1 MQTTKYLIITFL
13 FFIVMAC
20 HQAKTDKQFDNTI
33 AKNTT
38 IINPY
43 ISKLQQAVNAHPD
56 SISLRMKLLDAY
68 DSLNMFKPAVQ
79 QIDSLIMNDKFN
91 YELWYRKGHLLEN
104 AEDTAGSIDAYKHA
118 IEIYPDAN
126 ALLSLANL
134 YAEQK
139 NINAIELCNQVLDL
153 KLGRETDANC
163 SFIEGV
169 YYARTGQTEKA
180 LTMFNQSIN
189 LNFTLMEA
197 YMEKG
202 FIYFDRKNYT
212 QALQIFQLAS
222 KVNNTYADAYYWQ
235 AKCYEA
241 MQNKNEA
248 IKNYQTSLTL
258 DPTMHEAVTAIN
270 RLQNQ

>member
-1 MQTTKYLIITFL
+1 
-13 FFIVMAC
+13 
-20 HQAKTDKQFDNTI
+20 
-33 AKNTT
+33 
-38 IINPY
+38 
-43 ISKLQQAVNAHPD
+43 
-56 SISLRMKLLDAY
+56 
-68 DSLNMFKPAVQ
+68 
-79 QIDSLIMNDKFN
+79 
-91 YELWYRKGHLLEN
+91 LEN
-104 AEDTAGSIDAYKHA
+104 AEDTAGAIDAYKHA

-139 NINAIELCNQVLDL
+139 NINAIELCNQVFDL

-202 FIYFDRKNYT
+202 FIYFDRKDYNS
-212 QALQIFQLAS
+212 ALQIFQLAS

-258 DPTMHEAVTAIN
+258 DPTIHEAVTAIN

>member
-1 MQTTKYLIITFL
+1 MQPCKYLIIFFL
-13 FFIVMAC
+13 FFTVRAC
-20 HQAKTDKQFDNTI
+20 HEAKTDKQFDDASANKTYV
-33 AKNTT
+33 
-38 IINPY
+38 INPY
-43 ISKLQQAVNAHPD
+43 ISKLQQTVNAHPGT
-56 SISLRMKLLDAY
+56 ISLRMKLVDAL

-104 AEDTAGSIDAYKHA
+104 AEDTAGAIDAYKHA

-139 NINAIELCNQVLDL
+139 NITVIDLCNQVLDL
-153 KLGRETDANC
+153 RLGRTIDANC

-180 LTMFNQSIN
+180 FSMFNQSII
-189 LNFTLMEA
+189 LNVTLMEA

-202 FIYFDRKNYT
+202 FIYYDKKDYT
-212 QALQIFQLAS
+212 HALQIFQLAS
-222 KVNNTYADAYYWQ
+222 QVNNTYADAYYWQ
-235 AKCYEA
+235 AKCYKA
-241 MQNKNEA
+241 MQKKNEA

-258 DPTMHEAVTAIN
+258 DPSLHEAATAIN